1 MGKIAESNLKG
12 ERLRIP
18 KAVKLYLKL
27 TGIEVIEWI
36 TTTTDLAEE
45 ELADDCLIV
54 KVKRDKS
61 RGKGA

>member
-1 MGKIAESNLKG
+1 MGKIAESHLKG

-27 TGIEVIEWI
+27 TGSESIEWL
-36 TTTTDLAEE
+36 TATTDIPDE

-54 KVKRDKS
+54 RVVRK
-61 RGKGA
+61 

>member
-1 MGKIAESNLKG
+1 MGKIAESNLRG

-27 TGIEVIEWI
+27 TGTELIEWM
-36 TTTTDLAEE
+36 TTTTDLTEE

-54 KVKRDKS
+54 RVKRT
-61 RGKGA
+61 

>member
-1 MGKIAESNLKG
+1 MGKIAESNLRG

-27 TGIEVIEWI
+27 TGNELIEWI
-36 TTTTDLAEE
+36 TTTTDLADE

-54 KVKRDKS
+54 KAKRK
-61 RGKGA
+61 